1 MSKRLKF
8 FLGHFTISVIIALI
22 VLYLIFY
29 VWYPAPLHQA
39 LGITHLTF
47 MLLAIDVVI
56 GPLFGWL
63 VYKEG
68 KKSLKFDLAVIIL
81 LQVSAFAYGFYT
93 ITKGRPAWIVYDAL
107 AFHIVR
113 HSDIETSH
121 LHLAKPEYQQPSWF
135 GPQFVTLRD
144 INNADSIHP
153 VPKMTIA
160 MDHPMYYMDLTE
172 AKSKIQNLT
181 LPITDLKKFNTEQQL
196 KKVLT
201 QYPTADAWLGLS
213 GLQQDMVVLLNKE
226 KAEAIKIVDLR
237 PWN

>member
-8 FLGHFTISVIIALI
+8 FLGHFTISVIITLI

-56 GPLFGWL
+56 GPLFSWL
-63 VYKEG
+63 VYKED
-68 KKSLKFDLAVIIL
+68 KKSLKFDLAVVIL

-93 ITKGRPAWIVYDAL
+93 IAKGRPAWIVYDSL

-121 LHLAKPEYQQPSWF
+121 LHLAKPEYQHPSWF
-135 GPQFVTLRD
+135 KPQVVALLDTKD
-144 INNADSIHP
+144 IQKIHP
-153 VPKMTIA
+153 IPKFTIS
-160 MDHPMYYMDLTE
+160 MDHPMYYTDLKN
-172 AKSKIQNLT
+172 AKSKIGEIAFSVKDLT
-181 LPITDLKKFNTEQQL
+181 KFNSEKKIQQ
-196 KKVLT
+196 VLT
-201 QYPTADAWLGLS
+201 EFPTADSWLGLS
-213 GLQQDMVVLLNKE
+213 GLEQDMVVLINKE
-226 KAEAIKIVDLR
+226 TAEVIKIVELR
-237 PWN
+237 PWH

>member
-8 FLGHFTISVIIALI
+8 FLGHLSISVIIALI

-29 VWYPAPLHQA
+29 VWYPVPLHQA

-63 VYKEG
+63 VYKED
-68 KKSLKFDLAVIIL
+68 KKSLKFDLAIVIL

-93 ITKGRPAWIVYDAL
+93 IAKGRPAWIVYDSL

-121 LHLAKPEYQQPSWF
+121 LHLAQPKYQQPSWF
-135 GPQFVTLRD
+135 KPQVVALLDTKD
-144 INNADSIHP
+144 IQKTHP
-153 VPKMTIA
+153 IPKFTIA
-160 MDHPMYYMDLTE
+160 MDHPMYYTDLTNM
-172 AKSKIQNLT
+172 KSKIENIAFSLN
-181 LPITDLKKFNTEQQL
+181 DLKRFNNPQKVQQ
-196 KKVLT
+196 VLN
-201 QYPTADAWLGLS
+201 QYPMANSWLGLS
-213 GLQQDMVVLLNKE
+213 GVEQDMVVLMNKE
-226 KAEAIKIVDLR
+226 TAEVIKIADLR
-237 PWN
+237 PWK